1 MKNYINLICLYLM
14 SKNEIKY
21 FEYRIVHKKWICG
34 IFYCI
39 IFKWAFKENIR
50 AISFYE
56 KHGYVKDKEEYLGK
70 PYLAYGIRFNKKID
84 KLKNVQ
90 YDNRNMI
97 LLCNTWIK

>member
-1 MKNYINLICLYLM
+1 M

-84 KLKNVQ
+84 KLKNV
-90 YDNRNMI
+90 
-97 LLCNTWIK
+97 